1 MKGIAEIDINNN
13 TSEKKVV
20 FGNDRINMTLDYNQK
35 VNVSSLII
43 NGLQVIEEDA
53 GIYSLLK
60 TRDSAYSTLQ
70 VLSQPAVKITK
81 KLFKNRI

>member
-1 MKGIAEIDINNN
+1 
-13 TSEKKVV
+13 
-20 FGNDRINMTLDYNQK
+20 MTLDYNQK

-81 KLFKNRI
+81 NTVVVSSITYGDKINPI